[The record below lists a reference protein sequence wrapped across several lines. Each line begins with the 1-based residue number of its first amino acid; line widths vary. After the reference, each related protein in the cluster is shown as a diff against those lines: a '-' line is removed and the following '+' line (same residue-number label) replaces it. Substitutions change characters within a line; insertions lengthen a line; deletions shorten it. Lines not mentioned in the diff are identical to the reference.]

1 MAVPAE
7 ELRQRAAP
15 AAAPDIGAEASIT
28 ALATTGF
35 RAIADLLGHAVEL
48 VALESRAAGSA
59 LATAAGIA
67 LGIALL
73 AVTVWGLLIA
83 AAVTALSA
91 QVGVT
96 LALVIVAGMTLVI
109 GGVLA
114 LFLPKLF
121 RRLSFPSTRRMFRRS
136 DA

>member
-7 ELRQRAAP
+7 EARQRP
-15 AAAPDIGAEASIT
+15 APDVGAEASLT
-28 ALATTGF
+28 ALAATGF
-35 RAIADLLGHAVEL
+35 RAIADLVGHAVEL

-59 LATAAGIA
+59 LATAVGIA
-67 LGIALL
+67 FGIALL

-96 LALVIVAGMTLVI
+96 LALLIVAGVALLV

-114 LFLPKLF
+114 LFLPKQF
-121 RRLSFPSTRRMFRRS
+121 RRLSFPSTRRMLRRS
-136 DA
+136 DV

>member
-7 ELRQRAAP
+7 EVTRRAAP
-15 AAAPDIGAEASIT
+15 DVGADASVT
-28 ALATTGF
+28 ALAAGGF
-35 RAIADLLGHAVEL
+35 RAIADLVGRAVEL

-59 LATAAGIA
+59 LATAVGIA

-73 AVTVWGLLIA
+73 AVTVWGLLVA

-91 QVGVT
+91 QLGIT
-96 LALVIVAGMTLVI
+96 LALVIVAVVTLLI

-114 LFLPKLF
+114 LFLPRQF

-136 DA
+136 DG